1 MAWAKGNNECFLLLP
16 LDQLRAEMRHLCEPI
31 VKSRYPKLV
40 EKGKKDKYQINL
52 IIWHGMDQMPFY
64 YLKQKSHCHFLP
76 IHPHDYPISF
86 SVGLALFPPPG
97 CRGPT

>member
-40 EKGKKDKYQINL
+40 EKGKRDKKANKFNFNYL
-52 IIWHGMDQMPFY
+52 II
-64 YLKQKSHCHFLP
+64 
-76 IHPHDYPISF
+76 
-86 SVGLALFPPPG
+86 
-97 CRGPT
+97 